1 MPVHDTTPV
10 GAGRAIVT
18 AGDSGI
24 GKATAVVLA
33 ERGYDVGLTWY
44 SDEAGA
50 RDTAAQVD
58 ALGRRAA
65 MSQLDLTRL
74 PSAAGV
80 VDDLADELGGVDVLV
95 NNAGVG
101 ASAPFVDMAYEDWRR
116 VLSVDLDGAFL
127 CAQRAARRMIAAG
140 HGGRIVNVTSVHE
153 HVPLR
158 ESAAYVAA
166 KHGLGGLTK
175 VMALELAPCGITVNA
190 VAPGQTNTPM
200 TGAGDVPPEDV
211 DRPAVPLRRPGHAR
225 EIAEVIA
232 FLASPGASYV
242 TGSSFVVDGGLT
254 LMSAVW
260 NQEN

>member
-1 MPVHDTTPV
+1 MPDDDMRM

-24 GKATAVVLA
+24 GRATAVLLA
-33 ERGYDVGLTWY
+33 ERGYDVALTWH
-44 SDEAGA
+44 SDEDGA
-50 RDTAAQVD
+50 REAATEIEAV
-58 ALGRRAA
+58 GRRAVVG
-65 MSQLDLTRL
+65 QLDLSVL
-74 PSAAGV
+74 PAAAGV

-95 NNAGVG
+95 NNAGMG
-101 ASAPFVDMAYEDWRR
+101 ASAPFVEMSYDDWRS

-127 CAQRAARRMIAAG
+127 CAQRAARRMIDAA

-158 ESAAYVAA
+158 GSAGYVAA

-175 VMALELAPCGITVNA
+175 VMALELAPHGITVNA
-190 VAPGQTNTPM
+190 VAPGQINTPM
-200 TGAGDVPPEDV
+200 TGADDVPPSDV

-225 EIAEVIA
+225 EIAEVVA

-254 LMSAVW
+254 LMSAVY
-260 NQEN
+260 NQDT